1 MRTTNRK
8 IATRFLAAGM
18 ITFAACSGTVLA
30 AGSEY
35 ECVEQTEN
43 QAVIELTEW
52 AAGKY
57 PICPELLQALIFYE
71 SSNRKDAVSRWG
83 DVGYMQ
89 VNPRWQKDRMDKLGA
104 YDLSNGYENVL
115 IGTDYLMELC
125 EKYEDV
131 GLALMAYNGG
141 DAAAESSCGELNGY
155 AKKILALSEQLE
167 RLHGK

>member
-8 IATRFLAAGM
+8 IVTRFLAAGM
-18 ITFAACSGTVLA
+18 ITFAACGGTALA
-30 AGSEY
+30 AGFEY
-35 ECVEQTEN
+35 VCVEQTED
-43 QAVIELTEW
+43 QAVVELTEW

-71 SSNRKDAVSRWG
+71 SSNRRTVVSQWG

-89 VNPRWQKDRMDKLGA
+89 VNSRWQKERMDKLGVH
-104 YDLSNGYENVL
+104 DLSDGYENVL
-115 IGTDYLMELC
+115 VGTDYLVELC

-141 DAAAESSCGELNGY
+141 DAAVESAGGELNSY